1 LDDLKFLHQQIDSP
15 LDDLDGQK
23 DGQKNKQIRPLQVV
37 VVEDDH
43 VFAKAL
49 KFYFEHTFRSDFFHV
64 HHFSSPAQCLE
75 NISSV
80 DFSGPVILL
89 TDIAFDSGVDGLL
102 LIDLM
107 REKGLNFVAICMTGF
122 ASIETAINAT
132 KKGVSHYLTKPFKL
146 EALKEIL
153 FNVLVTSFSFEKQV
167 CHEYLRLSQ
176 TAQSLNKDEANTTQS
191 PFFVTTKTLAQVE
204 SPKEDDKF
212 LGMIGRSKKMRQ
224 LFERIKKVAN
234 SNSTVLIQGASGT
247 GKELVA
253 KAIHNLSD
261 RAPQKLVSVNCGAI
275 PADLLESELFGHIKG
290 AFTGAISD
298 RKGRFELANK
308 GSIFLDEIGDMPL
321 LLQVKLLR
329 VLQGRQIE
337 PVGSSY
343 SIDVDVRIIT
353 ATHKDVEKLVQDGN
367 FREDLYYRLNV
378 IPLKVPSLCE
388 RKEDIPLLISYFLDK
403 YSSADGR
410 NRIRF
415 DPKAVE
421 LLMKYDWP
429 GNVRELENLI
439 ERLVIL
445 KAGGVIKASDLPAK
459 ILSSYNN
466 ISLDEHLV
474 KLPDLGIDLNSLL
487 GQIEDSLIFQA
498 LEKTKGN
505 KNQASKLLSLNRT
518 TLIERM
524 KKKGIPLDFTNAVN

>member
-1 LDDLKFLHQQIDSP
+1 MIEGLRVDDLKFLHQQIESP
-15 LDDLDGQK
+15 LESDILK
-23 DGQKNKQIRPLQVV
+23 TKLRPLHVV
-37 VVEDDH
+37 VVEDDE
-43 VFAKAL
+43 VFAKAI
-49 KFYFEHTFRSDFFHV
+49 KFYFEFTFRPDFFVV
-64 HHFSSPAQCLE
+64 HHFVSPAQCLE
-75 NISSV
+75 NISSI
-80 DFSGPVILL
+80 DFASPVILL

-102 LIDLM
+102 LIDLL
-107 REKGLNFVAICMTGF
+107 REKSLNFVAICMTGF

-146 EALKEIL
+146 EALKEVF
-153 FNVLVTSFSFEKQV
+153 FNVMTTSYSIEKEV
-167 CHEYLRLSQ
+167 CAEYLKNSVSAN
-176 TAQSLNKDEANTTQS
+176 AQREEVNANHS
-191 PFFVTTKTLAQVE
+191 SFFVTTKTQALVE
-204 SPKEDDKF
+204 SPKEEDKF

-253 KAIHNLSD
+253 KGIHHLSG
-261 RAPQKLVSVNCGAI
+261 RTGQKLVSVNCGAI
-275 PADLLESELFGHIKG
+275 PADLLESELFGHVKG

-308 GSIFLDEIGDMPL
+308 GTIFLDEIGDMPL

-337 PVGSSY
+337 PVGSSH
-343 SIDVDVRIIT
+343 SLDVDVRIIT
-353 ATHKDVEKLVQDGN
+353 ATHKDVEKLVQEGN

-445 KAGGVIKASDLPAK
+445 KAGGIIKASDLPAK

-474 KLPDLGIDLNSLL
+474 KLPELGIDLNSLL

-524 KKKGIPLDFTNAVN
+524 KKKGIPLDFTAPIN